1 MTPTP
6 NNSGTRDIVLGERT
20 FAVPVLPHRY
30 NRVIYPLCRD
40 LSGEPEDEDT
50 FVDRMIKGMG
60 SPGIVR
66 DEEWDKLAEIAFQA
80 ACAADK
86 TVTRE
91 AFDDLTIKPQDL
103 IDAFFA
109 VRYQTGVWIAP
120 DAGPDAGAEAGTGPG
135 EAKTGEAGAG

>member
-1 MTPTP
+1 MTT
-6 NNSGTRDIVLGERT
+6 SRDIVLGDRT

-40 LSGEPEDEDT
+40 LSGETEDEDT
-50 FVDRMIKGMG
+50 FVDRLIRGGG

-86 TVTRE
+86 ALTRE

-109 VRYQTGVWIAP
+109 IRYQTGVWIAP
-120 DAGPDAGAEAGTGPG
+120 DAGAAPG
-135 EAKTGEAGAG
+135 EAKTTEAGAG

>member
-1 MTPTP
+1 MTISR
-6 NNSGTRDIVLGERT
+6 NIVLGERT

-40 LSGEPEDEDT
+40 LTGNPEDEDT
-50 FVDRMIKGMG
+50 FVDRLIKGQG
-60 SPGIVR
+60 APSTVR

-86 TVTRE
+86 DLTRA

-120 DAGPDAGAEAGTGPG
+120 EGGAGAPGDAGAG
-135 EAKTGEAGAG
+135 EAVKTEAGAG